1 LETKIK
7 IFKVILFLI
16 PIVIFFTFNYLDIP
30 KKIFIGTIFFFN
42 DYNILSVFLFILFYI
57 IAILSFLPLGVFF
70 HIISGIIFGSLFG
83 YLLSISA
90 ILAATTISFY
100 VSHNYVLH
108 KNFSS
113 LINKKKIKYRHYLK
127 KFKFSNNEILNIF
140 LLRITFFIPI
150 SIQNI
155 LIAFVTK
162 NLVKLLFVTVITTSP
177 PMLVIIIS
185 ASKIRDNLNYDQF
198 QTIELTKIYITI
210 FLLLTVIHLMR
221 LLINSLISKNKNQ
234 QNMSRKI

>member
-1 LETKIK
+1 MENKIK

-16 PIVIFFTFNYLDIP
+16 PIVIFFTFNYFNIP
-30 KKIFIGTIFFFN
+30 KKIFIDTIIFFKN
-42 DYNILSVFLFILFYI
+42 YNILSVFFFILFYI
-57 IAILSFLPLGVFF
+57 IAILLFLPLGVFF

-83 YLLSISA
+83 YLFSISA

-108 KNFSS
+108 KNFNF

-140 LLRITFFIPI
+140 LLRLTFFIPI

-162 NLVKLLFVTVITTSP
+162 NLLKLLSVTVVTTSP
-177 PMLVIIIS
+177 PMLAIIVS
-185 ASKIRDNLNYDQF
+185 ASKIRDNFNYDQF
-198 QTIELTKIYITI
+198 QTNDLIKIYITI
-210 FLLLTVIHLMR
+210 FLMLTVIHLMR
-221 LLINSLISKNKNQ
+221 LLIISLISKKKNQ
-234 QNMSRKI
+234 QNMLRKI

>member
-1 LETKIK
+1 METKIK

>member
-1 LETKIK
+1 METKIK

-108 KNFSS
+108 KNLNF

-140 LLRITFFIPI
+140 LLRLAFFIPI

-162 NLVKLLFVTVITTSP
+162 NLVKLLSVTVITTSP

-198 QTIELTKIYITI
+198 QTNELIKIYITI
-210 FLLLTVIHLMR
+210 FLMLTVIHLMR
-221 LLINSLISKNKNQ
+221 LLIISLISKKKNQ
-234 QNMSRKI
+234 QNMLRKI